1 MNKRAC
7 SFILLLVMLLALSVP
22 AYAAGETQKAQVPVS
37 IALEGPAPDPAE
49 EFTVQLTAVTEN
61 APMPAGASGGLYE
74 ETITGAG
81 SLTLEMEY
89 DHTGVY
95 SYTLCQLHPDHDFCD
110 YDDSVYTLT
119 VYSTVDED
127 WNPELTT
134 VLTDGEGEKTDEAVF
149 TDVYK
154 PLEPAKLDPPVEK
167 IVISKKGTAPSDAI
181 FTFAMI
187 PTPKDAPMPDNDEAR
202 RDEST
207 GALYMDQKG
216 PGSYEFG
223 WMTYTQEDVGK
234 TYVYTL
240 KEIPGTDKRFEYD
253 TSSYTM
259 TVKVSQKDGKVVLD
273 VTYEDQ
279 SRESVDHAVFTNIY
293 TETSKKPKTGDDRN
307 APLWIG
313 IMAGSGALIACS
325 VFLLLH
331 KKKKGN

>member
-1 MNKRAC
+1 MNKRTC
-7 SFILLLVMLLALSVP
+7 SFILLLVMFLVLSVP
-22 AYAAGETQKAQVPVS
+22 AFAEGETQTAEIPVT
-37 IALEGPAPDPAE
+37 IVLEGPAPDPAE
-49 EFTVQLTAVTEN
+49 VFTVQLTAVTEG
-61 APMPAGASGGLYE
+61 APMPAGASDGVYE
-74 ETITGAG
+74 KTITGAG

-89 DHTGVY
+89 GRTGVY
-95 SYTLCQLHPDHDFCD
+95 SYTLRQLHPDHSFCD
-110 YDDSVYTLT
+110 YDDSEYSLVVY
-119 VYSTVDED
+119 VTVDD
-127 WNPELTT
+127 KWNPELTT
-134 VLTDGEGEKTDEAVF
+134 VLADGDGEKVDEAVF

-187 PTPKDAPMPDNDEAR
+187 PELKDAPMPDNDEAR
-202 RDEST
+202 RDSKT

-273 VTYEDQ
+273 VTYEDPKG
-279 SRESVDHAVFTNIY
+279 ESVDKAVFTNTF
-293 TETSKKPKTGDDRN
+293 TEHSKKPKTGDDRN
-307 APLWIG
+307 APLWIE
-313 IMAGSGALIACS
+313 IMTGSGAVIALS
-325 VFLLLH
+325 AFLLI
-331 KKKKGN
+331 KKKRMGN